1 MEPLILPGFQR
12 GLTFDSSHLDYHF
25 HLVEKY
31 YTISEGGD
39 TRKELFYDHCI
50 LLL

>member
-1 MEPLILPGFQR
+1 MKPLILPGSQS
-12 GLTFDSSHLDYHF
+12 GLTFNSGHLDCHF
-25 HLVEKY
+25 HLAEKY